1 MATSK
6 PQLRGLLASS
16 LKTQVIVATGLGL
29 GSVFLVKHFLKDAR
43 LKRYEEFYKNY
54 DAEKDF
60 ERMRRA
66 GVFRSAPAVDV
77 PEAKSKSTGEKKK

>member
-1 MATSK
+1 
-6 PQLRGLLASS
+6 
-16 LKTQVIVATGLGL
+16 
-29 GSVFLVKHFLKDAR
+29 

-66 GVFRSAPAVDV
+66 GVFRSAPAGDEVVTEVKAV
-77 PEAKSKSTGEKKK
+77 PAKKAGDETEAKAAGGKKK

>member
-1 MATSK
+1 MATAK

-16 LKTQVIVATGLGL
+16 LKKQVVIAGVLGVV
-29 GSVFLVKHFLKDAR
+29 SVLAVKHFVQDAR
-43 LKRYEEFYKNY
+43 LKRYEEFYKHY

-66 GVFRSAPAVDV
+66 GVYRSAPAVDE
-77 PEAKSKSTGEKKK
+77 PEVKPAAIKKK

>member
-1 MATSK
+1 MAAAK
-6 PQLRGLLASS
+6 PQLRGLLASN
-16 LKTQVIVATGLGL
+16 LKRQVIVAAVLGV
-29 GSVFLVKHFLKDAR
+29 GSVIAVKHFVKDAR

-66 GVFRSAPAVDV
+66 GVFRSAPAGDET
-77 PEAKSKSTGEKKK
+77 EAKPAGDKKK